1 MRVFGSVFA
10 AVLALAAFNGPKM
23 AAATTINGITATNLG
38 ISAENRG
45 MNDVGFSAGFNLYF
59 GGNISNPSGTNIG
72 YSSAGIFT
80 PAAGSSTP
88 PLMQSL
94 SPCTLS
100 ANNPSLCTRVTRF
113 NGNAGL
119 LNGSWAYEIENPTGA
134 TATFALPSAAPIPTT
149 RVPFPNSVTITNSAN
164 GINPT
169 ISWTLQ
175 PGQPQPN
182 AFTILIYD
190 RSQGNVVVHAAS
202 IGSNNTSYPVPT
214 TLSLGQSIKVGDKY
228 TFSFQED
235 YTRDGTSNSVN
246 SNLLT
251 RNLSYFDFTPQ
262 LSSVAPEV
270 IQLPMVDGATGV
282 YHFNVGSVGPDSVTY
297 IDPTIAVGYIYNT
310 GMGDQNFASVLLPD
324 VGGGVFD
331 LSYLSTMVV
340 VDAGD
345 PYFFPTGGVSEFT
358 VTGIDPAADLD
369 PADTSAFVTGLTFV
383 RDGSFTGTMTPITE
397 NVSAVPEPASLT
409 LLTASILGLGLI
421 SRRRR
426 TA

>member
-1 MRVFGSVFA
+1 MRVSGSIFA

-45 MNDVGFSAGFNLYF
+45 INDVGLSAGFNLYF
-59 GGNISNPSGTNIG
+59 GGNISDPSGTDIG

-80 PAAGSSTP
+80 PATGSTTP
-88 PLMQSL
+88 PLIQRL
-94 SPCTLS
+94 APCS
-100 ANNPSLCTRVTRF
+100 SAANNPSLCTRITTF

-119 LNGSWAYEIENPTGA
+119 LNGTWDYKIENPAGA

-149 RVPFPNSVTITNSAN
+149 PVPFPSSVTITNSAN

-169 ISWTLQ
+169 ISWTLP

-202 IGSNNTSYPVPT
+202 ISSNATSYPVPT
-214 TLSLGQSIKVGDKY
+214 TLSLGQSLKVGDNY

-235 YTRDGTSNSVN
+235 YTRDRTSNSVN

-262 LSSVAPEV
+262 MGGPV
-270 IQLPMVDGATGV
+270 IALPMVDGTTGV
-282 YHFNVGSVGPDSVTY
+282 YHFNVGSVGPDSITY
-297 IDPTIAVGYIYNT
+297 IDPTIAVGYKYAI
-310 GMGDQNFASVLLPD
+310 GAGDPNFASVILPN
-324 VGGGVFD
+324 VGGGMFD
-331 LSYLSTMVV
+331 LSFDSTEVTL
-340 VDAGD
+340 DAGVQH
-345 PYFFPTGGVSEFT
+345 FFPTGGVDAFS

-383 RDGSFTGTMTPITE
+383 SDGSFTGTMTPITE
-397 NVSAVPEPASLT
+397 NVSAVPEPASIT
-409 LLTASILGLGLI
+409 LLAASILGLGLI